1 MEAGYGFASHLLK
14 KEECT
19 GMDGFTYN
27 GVHCETMGCT
37 YIPDASARWF
47 ASPDIDRGK
56 EDVSWRDG
64 SYYYY
69 TRRKAR
75 TFTVNCYFENIT
87 RRGRERIRRWLD
99 EKGSGWLI
107 FDERP
112 DVKYFVRPSKTNTGK
127 IYMQSDGIERNPWYN
142 GTFTITFEA
151 SDPIGYLTRLTDDDL
166 LDNEQLHT
174 CNIVRTD
181 MMPAAPLASDSNF

>member
-1 MEAGYGFASHLLK
+1 M
-14 KEECT
+14 
-19 GMDGFTYN
+19 
-27 GVHCETMGCT
+27 
-37 YIPDASARWF
+37 
-47 ASPDIDRGK
+47 
-56 EDVSWRDG
+56 
-64 SYYYY
+64 
-69 TRRKAR
+69 
-75 TFTVNCYFENIT
+75 NCYFENIT

-151 SDPIGYLTRLTDDDL
+151 SDPIGYLTRITDDDL